1 MEYLSI
7 KSKDDERAIS
17 MNNQAERIVSIGY
30 IQFSPA
36 LGNVSATIQQI
47 DSLIHVAE
55 GADILVLTEL
65 CNSG

>member
-1 MEYLSI
+1 MECLSI